1 MSAEIESIID
11 DLLSEEQNIFGVA
24 IINKSGTLIT
34 QTENW
39 DLSNDLGTI
48 NELLGTKLELGQ
60 RGMSSLTIQGIKYMV
75 VENTEERKI
84 GTNITGKGH
93 LIIAPIPVGGTGAL
107 ICYINPQAGPR
118 DALFTVQSNALK
130 LVGLV

>member
-1 MSAEIESIID
+1 MSAEIELIID

-48 NELLGTKLELGQ
+48 NELLGTKLELG
-60 RGMSSLTIQGIKYMV
+60 
-75 VENTEERKI
+75 
-84 GTNITGKGH
+84 
-93 LIIAPIPVGGTGAL
+93 
-107 ICYINPQAGPR
+107 PR
-118 DALFTVQSNALK
+118 YVK
-130 LVGLV
+130 LNNSRN